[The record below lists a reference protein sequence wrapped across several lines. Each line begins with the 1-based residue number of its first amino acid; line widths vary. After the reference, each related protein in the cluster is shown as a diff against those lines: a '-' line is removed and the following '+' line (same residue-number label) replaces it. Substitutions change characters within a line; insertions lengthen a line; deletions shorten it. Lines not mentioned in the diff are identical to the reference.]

1 MECNMKDIQS
11 MGDDRGIAIQKVGL
25 TDVHLPFSIQ
35 SKDGQHQS
43 VGTRGQVPCPG
54 KDVL

>member
-1 MECNMKDIQS
+1 MKDIQS